1 MGGWGKGEGVWEGG
15 VRVRVC
21 GRVWGRGVRRVCERM
36 G

>member
-1 MGGWGKGEGVWEGG
+1 MGGWSEGVWEGG